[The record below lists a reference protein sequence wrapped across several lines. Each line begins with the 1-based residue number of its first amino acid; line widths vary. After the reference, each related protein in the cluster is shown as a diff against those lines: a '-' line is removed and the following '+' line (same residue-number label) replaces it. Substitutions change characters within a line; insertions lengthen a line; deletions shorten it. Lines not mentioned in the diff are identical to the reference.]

1 MKKRCGK
8 NLAKLKPLAAARD
21 RLRPEKVRVIMEY
34 KLKLATII
42 AEDIEESV
50 SFYRDVLGFEM
61 AEKFYG
67 DDGGLVLMQSPG
79 GAAVE
84 LIDSKSF
91 ETGFWS
97 IGVEV
102 DDFEKAVEELKEK
115 GCTFIYGPET
125 LPLGKLAMIEDP
137 NGVKVAVLQLN
148 K

>member
-1 MKKRCGK
+1 MK
-8 NLAKLKPLAAARD
+8 
-21 RLRPEKVRVIMEY
+21 Y
-34 KLKLATII
+34 SLKLSTVI
-42 AEDIEESV
+42 AKDIEESIA
-50 SFYRDVLGFEM
+50 FYRDILGFEM
-61 AEKFYG
+61 VEKFYH
-67 DDGGLVLMQSPG
+67 DEGGLVLMQSPD

-84 LIDSKSF
+84 LIDSKNF

-102 DDFEKAVEELKEK
+102 DDFDTAIEELKAK
-115 GCTFIYGPET
+115 GCKFIYEPNT